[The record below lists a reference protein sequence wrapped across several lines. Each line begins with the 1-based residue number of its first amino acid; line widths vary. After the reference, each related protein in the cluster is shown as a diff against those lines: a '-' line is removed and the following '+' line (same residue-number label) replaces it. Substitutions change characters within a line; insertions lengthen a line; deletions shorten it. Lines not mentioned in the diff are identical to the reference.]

1 MVYISAYA
9 ERVPVS
15 FTTQRSIESTES
27 ICSRLSPKN
36 VSSAVTE
43 EATTLSWKI
52 FQIRNLSGSEGT
64 VVAMVNYSKGHP
76 MVLLCILKIEYTV
89 TQVQT
94 HHAVAQKVR
103 RQDGSWI
110 PSDQRSLEIQCGS

>member
-76 MVLLCILKIEYTV
+76 MVLLCILKSEYTV
-89 TQVQT
+89 AQEQT
-94 HHAVAQKVR
+94 LTKQHQKMR
-103 RQDGSWI
+103 RHDDPCD
-110 PSDQRSLEIQCGS
+110 PSDPRRL